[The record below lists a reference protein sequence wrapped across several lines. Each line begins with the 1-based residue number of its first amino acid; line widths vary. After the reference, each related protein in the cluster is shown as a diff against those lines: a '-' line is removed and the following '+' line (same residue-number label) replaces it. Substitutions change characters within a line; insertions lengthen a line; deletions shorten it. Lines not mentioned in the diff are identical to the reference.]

1 MEVKNLKQ
9 NHNRFNILADGGLTM
24 GRVSMIDP
32 DTASDEVKKVIADHL
47 AEGHQL
53 TNEKKTLLHNVH
65 AFNAVEEAS
74 YDLDDDL
81 QRLIGKLDAD
91 LFEYAV
97 SVSNECIVCTTY
109 FSKLLREEH
118 HIDPN
123 DFKLTHREDL
133 LMKYA
138 QKLGHSPKS
147 ITDDEFNALKQEFL
161 DHGDKDGNPV
171 DEEKAEEIMVTLTA
185 MGAMMT
191 ANNIVNDALKVDL

>member
-1 MEVKNLKQ
+1 
-9 NHNRFNILADGGLTM
+9 M

-32 DTASDEVKKVIADHL
+32 NTASDEVKKVIADHL

-97 SVSNECIVCTTY
+97 SVSNDCIVCTTY

-123 DFKLTHREDL
+123 DFKLTHREDM

-147 ITDDEFNALKQEFL
+147 ITDEEFNALKQEFL